1 MATSSSLRVFLI
13 GLSVVISKVHHDLL
27 LAFLDVKPL
36 DSTEGIDDDLLLA
49 VLLHDVGVDQV
60 AHQLGSP
67 GIVLSALL
75 SILDSVPEVG

>member
-27 LAFLDVKPL
+27 LAFLDIKSL